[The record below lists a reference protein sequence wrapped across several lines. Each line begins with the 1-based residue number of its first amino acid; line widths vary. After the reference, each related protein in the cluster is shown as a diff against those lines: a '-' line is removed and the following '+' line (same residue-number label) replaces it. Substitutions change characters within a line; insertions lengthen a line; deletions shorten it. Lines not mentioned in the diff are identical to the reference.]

1 MADNMAVAP
10 AAPQSTDNVIAQQRA
25 MQQEGFA
32 QSMAMLT
39 LQREQ
44 NQKSEA
50 IAALSNV
57 MKNAHDSNMLVIN
70 NAKG

>member
-1 MADNMAVAP
+1 MADNFAVAP
-10 AAPQSTDNVIAQQRA
+10 TTPQSTDNVLAQQRA

>member
-1 MADNMAVAP
+1 MANEIAP
-10 AAPQSTDNVIAQQRA
+10 TTTTPPSTDSVIAQQRA

>member
-1 MADNMAVAP
+1 MPVNNV
-10 AAPQSTDNVIAQQRA
+10 AAPPAQSTEDVLSQQRA

-50 IAALSNV
+50 IAALSNT

>member
-1 MADNMAVAP
+1 MPDPIAP
-10 AAPQSTDNVIAQQRA
+10 AGAQSSNDVLAQQRA
-25 MQQEGFA
+25 MQQEGFN

-50 IAALSNV
+50 IAALSNT
-57 MKNAHDSNMLVIN
+57 MKNAHDSDMLVIN

>member
-1 MADNMAVAP
+1 MGQTVAP
-10 AAPQSTDNVIAQQRA
+10 TTAPPSTDNVIAQQRA
-25 MQQEGFA
+25 MQAEGFA

-50 IAALSNV
+50 IAALSNT